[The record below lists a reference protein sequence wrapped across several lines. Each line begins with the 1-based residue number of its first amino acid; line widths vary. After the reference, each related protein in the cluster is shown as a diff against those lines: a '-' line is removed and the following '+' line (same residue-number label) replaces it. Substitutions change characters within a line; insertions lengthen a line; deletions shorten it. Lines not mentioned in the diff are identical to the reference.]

1 MQVPRETMKP
11 PIFAAA
17 KSAAETTPPPGL
29 PVGSKGVAGKLRDGE
44 SSAKSKG
51 TGTPTPTR
59 ADQLG
64 WQGLLEFSRSSGAAG
79 VLYSGISAGAEERN
93 KRSDAEIEICC
104 TAHTNTRVRHLVK
117 SVIRGLKAC
126 QEPERPRE
134 GMGGTYFFMNENGR
148 KVGILKPCDEEPL
161 APNNPKGYVGR
172 QLGDP
177 GWKPTVRVGEA
188 AMREVAAYLL
198 DHDGWAKVPTSV
210 LVRARHPIFCYNN
223 RMSSVRASSLDL
235 VAKDAGVGEGGEE
248 SSSKVSQPLMPMK
261 LGSLQEFVWH
271 DCDTSEMGTSRFSAS
286 DVHRIG
292 ILDIRLFNTDRHAGN
307 MLVRMPRESSA
318 TDLKSRIA
326 DAKYELI
333 PIDHGF
339 CLPETFEAPYFEWLH
354 WPQAMLPFS
363 EEELAYIKRIDIEAD
378 KEILRKELPNLR
390 PECLRVLEIS
400 TLLLKH
406 CADAGLTLFEIASI
420 VTRPFEGGGEDLSDL
435 EKFASYARSVVDS
448 LTESSEDAS
457 SSIMSSSDDD
467 ESGSEGD
474 RVGGRHKNRIDEDDD
489 EELDGVTLA
498 AILDNVDEHGPYYG
512 ASSPDAG
519 DDDVFGYDRSS
530 DAVGS
535 HQPATHY
542 PTAHFPLGGGAAT
555 RVYGVSQSPA
565 SSSSLGSGIS
575 GQHHAFPLPNTES
588 GTTPPPSY
596 GRRNSGRRSNSSGN
610 GRAHTGMSGTPSAA
624 APIPASPIPSPF
636 AAAPPALP
644 SSVHITDGFLWLRLK
659 GRQANHAKHRHNC
672 LNFKRPSTK
681 HLLSPQAYPPP
692 VVASAPDSLSGLFSD
707 MDDGLWARFVDIV
720 RQQVDA
726 ALRKQQWR
734 QDKHKDSAPMSC
746 PRF

>member
-1 MQVPRETMKP
+1 VTPCAHP
-11 PIFAAA
+11 PISAAA
-17 KSAAETTPPPGL
+17 KSAAETTPPPSLPASRGL
-29 PVGSKGVAGKLRDGE
+29 AGKLRDGE
-44 SSAKSKG
+44 CLVKG
-51 TGTPTPTR
+51 KAAGTPTPTS

-64 WQGLLEFSRSSGAAG
+64 WKGLLEFSRSSGAAG
-79 VLYSGISAGAEERN
+79 VLYSGTSAGTEERH

-223 RMSSVRASSLDL
+223 RMSSVRASSIDL
-235 VAKDAGVGEGGEE
+235 AAKDTGVGEGGEE
-248 SSSKVSQPLMPMK
+248 SGSKESHAPLPMK

-271 DCDTSEMGTSRFSAS
+271 DCDTSEIGTSRFSTS

-307 MLVRMPRESSA
+307 MLVRMPRETSS

-339 CLPETFEAPYFEWLH
+339 CLPETLEAPYFEWLH

-378 KEILRKELPNLR
+378 KELLRKELPNLR

-406 CADAGLTLFEIASI
+406 CAEAGLTLFEIASI
-420 VTRPFEGGGEDLSDL
+420 MTRPFEGGGEDLSDL
-435 EKFASYARSVVDS
+435 EKFSSYARSVIDS
-448 LTESSEDAS
+448 LSESDEEDDD
-457 SSIMSSSDDD
+457 SSIVESCSDDDD
-467 ESGSEGD
+467 ESSSECERG
-474 RVGGRHKNRIDEDDD
+474 GGRHKNRIDEDDD
-489 EELDGVTLA
+489 EGVGGVPLSS
-498 AILDNVDEHGPYYG
+498 ILDNVDEHGPYYG

-530 DAVGS
+530 DAVGP
-535 HQPATHY
+535 HQPIAHY
-542 PTAHFPLGGGAAT
+542 PLGGGAAT
-555 RVYGVSQSPA
+555 RVYGVSRSPA
-565 SSSSLGSGIS
+565 SSSSLGSTFS
-575 GQHHAFPLPNTES
+575 GQHHAIPLPITES
-588 GTTPPPSY
+588 GTTPPPSFS
-596 GRRNSGRRSNSSGN
+596 RRNSGRRSNSSGS
-610 GRAHTGMSGTPSAA
+610 RVPAGMIATPSAA

-636 AAAPPALP
+636 AAAPPAFP
-644 SSVHITDGFLWLRLK
+644 SSVHITDGFLWRRLK
-659 GRQANHAKHRHNC
+659 GRQTNHAKYRHNC
-672 LNFKRPSTK
+672 INFKRPSTK

-692 VVASAPDSLSGLFSD
+692 VVAFAPDSLSGLFSD
-707 MDDGLWARFVDIV
+707 MDDGQWSRFVDVV

-734 QDKHKDSAPMSC
+734 QDKHKDSAVAPMSC